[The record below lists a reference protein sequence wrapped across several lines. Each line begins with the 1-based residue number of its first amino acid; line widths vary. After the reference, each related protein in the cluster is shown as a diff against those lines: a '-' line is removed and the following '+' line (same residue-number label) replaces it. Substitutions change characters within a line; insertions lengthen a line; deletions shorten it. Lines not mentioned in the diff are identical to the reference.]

1 MASLYPL
8 LNKLVNSFVVKAIR
22 DDPMTKTITSLF
34 STKETKDIV
43 SENHFDNSKSSI
55 TTSEKALTN
64 AQVTLRESA
73 KVKENAESRQ
83 RNYTI
88 STKFLDTFEKEN
100 DTEIFLIY
108 LNRPFD
114 MDVLSSLHK
123 ISSCTIMADGGANR
137 FYDKL
142 KKNSFKNEIIPHAL
156 VGDFDSIREDV
167 MEYYREKDVTIFR
180 DPSQDD
186 TDLEK
191 CLRFLY
197 KRILDQNSYTRAKF
211 YRIVITGALGGRLD
225 HTLNNIHILHK
236 FAQKYPNEENISLHL
251 MDDNSIGTC
260 ILPGKTRYIR
270 SSQFEENA
278 GCGIFPLLG
287 EEAKVQTKG
296 LKWNLDQNTPALSFK
311 SFVSSSNEM
320 LDEVIEFETDKML
333 FWTTTNRIHRKECDD
348 Q

>member
-1 MASLYPL
+1 MA
-8 LNKLVNSFVVKAIR
+8 K
-22 DDPMTKTITSLF
+22 TSLF
-34 STKETKDIV
+34 SANQQKKINSETPFDGSKQSKIASKESLAV
-43 SENHFDNSKSSI
+43 QASP
-55 TTSEKALTN
+55 
-64 AQVTLRESA
+64 RESIGTQ
-73 KVKENAESRQ
+73 VNVENQQ

-88 STKFLDTFEKEN
+88 STKFLDTFEKEQ

-114 MDVLSSLHK
+114 MDVLSSLHR

-142 KKNSFKNEIIPHAL
+142 KKNSFRNEIIPHAL

-167 MEYYREKDVTIFR
+167 MNYYREKDVTISR

-186 TDLEK
+186 SDLEK
-191 CLRFLY
+191 CLRYLY
-197 KRILDQNSYTRAKF
+197 KRILDGGSYTKSKF

-236 FAQKYPNEENISLHL
+236 YAQKYLEQENISLHL

-270 SSQFEENA
+270 SMQFEENA

-296 LKWNLDQNTPALSFK
+296 LKWNLGQDTSALSFK

-320 LDEVIEFETDKML
+320 LDEVIEFETDKMI
-333 FWTTTNRIHRKECDD
+333 FWTTTNKIHRKECGD